1 MNTTYQ
7 PVQHFGGGG
16 GVNKAAQ
23 ARLKA
28 NLDAQA
34 AEEKAALQKYV
45 DTASAY
51 AQSKG
56 ATLPSNFLECARIS
70 NMGVNATVVGNY
82 YAPNRFDAK
91 GNPYTGGRSR
101 AKSIADI
108 LKEQAAK
115 ISLVV
120 NPQLAV
126 DKFLSDPGKY
136 YSQAISESVFRQN
149 VDAAK
154 AYIQEALSPEHKI
167 PVSTLQ
173 GAIDT
178 GNNRYRNM
186 QETNARGDPFFN
198 AVMAI
203 GLSYA
208 LPGMG
213 SMLAAQLGVSAAA
226 GTALASVAVQVAQ
239 GAPLED
245 ALKGAAINAVINT
258 GSNAVATEINKAVQN
273 PAVTNAIV
281 SAGASAAKTAAL
293 GGTAE
298 DISKAMLGAVAGS
311 ATTSATDSKLL
322 GNTVAGAVTTGNVTG
337 ALTNLATTLGVDAA
351 KNALNPTTAPTTNPD
366 KFNAAKDSQAASAD
380 AATAQTP
387 EEKINALIQQTQG
400 RDATP
405 EEVASLMGNMI
416 QKEAVSPTQ
425 VGAGSQ
431 VSSSDPIKVD
441 LAGLPYTRE
450 TALISNIAAPAG
462 ERFLTND
469 ELEAKIAADPS
480 FATNPEKHA
489 ETFVDAN
496 GKLQYGWLT
505 PVKDVGITQ
514 PLTSQNITPT
524 QTATGVDL
532 TAPGVISD
540 YAGNA
545 SSTANA
551 SGQGSATSPL
561 DSLSA
566 TNQDVLRAIAQQS
579 GQGTSTS
586 TQPASYQVISGVPDK
601 ATAPLSTG
609 SQSGGF
615 PLTLGTTSGGSSS
628 GSSSGTGSAQ
638 STSGTYGDPI
648 KTTVDYGLGP
658 ATVNVPSTEIPIL
671 DNVTATAVQEN
682 PLTTLSDLPQTTVD
696 PRPVANVT
704 ATTPANVPKT
714 TLTSP
719 ATVARKS
726 PSGSTS
732 GASDT
737 TLDSSLDTTGKN
749 PSNLPES
756 FLTTTM
762 TADKFE
768 SPLDAFRKLQ
778 TEQPV
783 SESANNQIMQQQQ
796 VQAMND
802 YYSYGQVP
810 SMDDIFGFSSTAMPM
825 MAEGG
830 LTGTR
835 HGKYA
840 GGGMA
845 TPLMAAGGKLRVDFR
860 HGDAVTGAGDG
871 QSDDIPAML
880 ADGEFV
886 FPADVVAAIGNG
898 STKAGSD
905 KLYDMMHGIRAHVRS
920 AKPKDLPP
928 QIKSPLQFLKTKPS
942 MAGR

>member
-1 MNTTYQ
+1 M
-7 PVQHFGGGG
+7 GGA
-16 GVNKAAQ
+16 NAHLAQQRAKAKAAQ
-23 ARLKA
+23 KQAEATALA
-28 NLDAQA
+28 NYKNKI
-34 AEEKAALQKYV
+34 AE
-45 DTASAY
+45 Y
-51 AQSKG
+51 AKSKG
-56 ATLPSNFLECARIS
+56 VTIPSDLLAFATPAQL
-70 NMGVNATVVGNY
+70 GVGSKEILAY
-82 YAPNRFDAK
+82 YVPNKLDKNGDPVK
-91 GNPYTGGRSR
+91 GRGYLSWEFSR
-101 AKSIADI
+101 DS
-108 LKEQAAK
+108 AAK
-115 ISLVV
+115 NSLTT
-120 NPQLAV
+120 NPSALV
-126 DKFLSDPGKY
+126 DKFLANPGKY
-136 YSQAISESVFRQN
+136 YANAITDAVFHQN
-149 VDAAK
+149 VDQAK
-154 AYIQEALSPEHKI
+154 AYIQEALTPAYKI
-167 PVSTLQ
+167 PVPTLQ

-178 GNNRYRNM
+178 GNNRYRQM

-380 AATAQTP
+380 MAAAQTP
-387 EEKINALIQQTQG
+387 EDKINALVQQTQG

-405 EEVASLMGNMI
+405 EEVAGLMGNMI

-425 VGAGSQ
+425 VGAGTQ

-441 LAGLPYTRE
+441 VAGLPYTRE
-450 TALISNIAAPAG
+450 TALTSNIAAPAG

-469 ELEAKIAADPS
+469 ELAAKIAADPS

-514 PLTSQNITPT
+514 PLASQNITPT
-524 QTATGVDL
+524 QTAAGVDL
-532 TAPGVISD
+532 TAPSVISD

-545 SSTANA
+545 SSTTNA

-566 TNQDVLRAIAQQS
+566 TNQDILRAIAQQS
-579 GQGTSTS
+579 GQGASTS
-586 TQPASYQVISGVPDK
+586 TQPSPYQVVSGVPDK
-601 ATAPLSTG
+601 AIAPLSTG

-615 PLTLGTTSGGSSS
+615 PLTLGTTSGGLSS
-628 GSSSGTGSAQ
+628 GASGGTGSAP

-658 ATVNVPSTEIPIL
+658 ATVNVPSTEIPVL
-671 DNVTATAVQEN
+671 DNVTATAVQEK
-682 PLTTLSDLPQTTVD
+682 PPTTLSDLPQTTVD
-696 PRPVANVT
+696 PRPVASVM
-704 ATTPANVPKT
+704 ATTPADVPKT

-719 ATVARKS
+719 TIVTKKS

-732 GASDT
+732 SSDT

-796 VQAMND
+796 AKPMND